1 MSRALALSALAAA
14 VATLPGCF
22 TIRYERRGVAAEAG
36 APRERWHHAFLG
48 GTVPGSSAV
57 PLEEV
62 CPNGVARVESQV
74 TFLNALGQI
83 VTTFGVLWPLHAP
96 IWEPSTVRVV
106 CAREGGPGAKGART
120 LRVVVLPVTPLGGV
134 APETAQLFGDALVA
148 ELRRR
153 HGVSVVTPSDVS
165 AMLGVEK
172 TKQVLGC
179 ADERCA
185 IQVGT
190 ELDADRIVHGSL
202 GRIGDSL
209 IVNLSA
215 VDPREVATPGSAS
228 RRLRGTGEEGLLDA
242 LPSLADAL
250 LAAGAQAR

>member
-1 MSRALALSALAAA
+1 VTRAAALAGLAAA
-14 VATLPGCF
+14 AVSLSGCY
-22 TIRYERRGVAAEAG
+22 TIRYERRGTVAEAG

-48 GTVPGSSAV
+48 GAVPGSRPV
-57 PLEEV
+57 KLEEI
-62 CPNGVARVESQV
+62 CPGGVAKVESQV

-96 IWEPSTVRVV
+96 LWEPSTVRVV
-106 CAREGGPGAKGART
+106 CAREGAPGARGARA

-134 APETAQLFGDALVA
+134 APETARLFGDALAA

-153 HGVSVVTPSDVS
+153 SGVSVVTPADVA

-179 ADERCA
+179 ADARCA
-185 IQVGT
+185 AAVGM

-202 GRIGDSL
+202 GRLGDSL
-209 IVNLSA
+209 VVNLSA
-215 VDPREVATPGSAS
+215 VDPRRGDTPGSAS
-228 RRLRGTGEEGLLDA
+228 RRLRGEGEEGLLDA
-242 LPSLADAL
+242 LPALADAL
-250 LAAGAQAR
+250 LVGGARAR